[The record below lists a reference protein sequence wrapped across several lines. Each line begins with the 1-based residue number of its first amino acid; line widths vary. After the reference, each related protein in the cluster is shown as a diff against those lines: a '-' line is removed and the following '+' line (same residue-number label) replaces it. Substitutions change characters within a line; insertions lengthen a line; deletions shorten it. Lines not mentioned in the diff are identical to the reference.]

1 MPGTVAILSF
11 ISVVVLATVTF
22 IFITNTRKRI
32 VEIKQDIKNNS
43 SMMRNNLTKIANDV
57 HHNDELLNN
66 KYDAHTHA
74 DDTSGPELPNVPAA
88 TAEHEH
94 DELAAKGHSH

>member
-43 SMMRNNLTKIANDV
+43 TMMRNNLTKIANDV

-74 DDTSGPELPNVPAA
+74 DNNSGPEVLPNVPAA
-88 TAEHEH
+88 TADHTH
-94 DELAAKGHSH
+94 PELADHTH

>member
-43 SMMRNNLTKIANDV
+43 TMMRNNLTKIANDV

-74 DDTSGPELPNVPAA
+74 DNNSGPEVLQNVPAA
-88 TAEHEH
+88 TADHTH
-94 DELAAKGHSH
+94 PELADHTH